1 MAARARGGPV
11 RPWLRLFT
19 ILLFAIEALDI
30 GIYGDRP
37 GQPLSYFETPP
48 FGRSGTPA
56 CRIREGQCR
65 EPIARLAQPGIGFVP
80 PFEAATIA
88 AETGSGA
95 MPAIGV
101 RRIGMIG
108 PAWSGCARR
117 ASCYRRETRLGLTRD
132 LMIRALANQRHSAL
146 MAAPARRGSGA

>member
-37 GQPLSYFETPP
+37 GQPPSYFETPP

-65 EPIARLAQPGIGFVP
+65 EPIARLA
-80 PFEAATIA
+80 AT
-88 AETGSGA
+88 GD
-95 MPAIGV
+95 
-101 RRIGMIG
+101 RFR
-108 PAWSGCARR
+108 
-117 ASCYRRETRLGLTRD
+117 
-132 LMIRALANQRHSAL
+132 SAV
-146 MAAPARRGSGA
+146 RGSYYRCGDRQRGNAGNWGEANRDDRAGMVGVCATG